1 MFFYESFRGNF
12 KTVILRIIITVGF
25 ILNYNETLSQKKL
38 ISSYTDEM
46 NWENPEWE
54 NPEIFE
60 INREKPRA
68 TFYSYK
74 SSQKAIENSNWKN
87 SDYYKSLNGE
97 WYFFY

>member
-1 MFFYESFRGNF
+1 MFIYNSFRYNF
-12 KTVILRIIITVGF
+12 KIILLRIIIPIGIIF
-25 ILNYNETLSQKKL
+25 SSNEIFSQK
-38 ISSYTDEM
+38 IINSRYTDDI

-74 SSQKAIENSNWKN
+74 SSQKAIKN
-87 SDYYKSLNGE
+87 SSWKIQITINH
-97 WYFFY
+97 

>member
-1 MFFYESFRGNF
+1 M
-12 KTVILRIIITVGF
+12 RIIIIGIIF
-25 ILNYNETLSQKKL
+25 SNNEIFSQKK
-38 ISSYTDEM
+38 INSRYTDDI

-74 SSQKAIENSNWKN
+74 SSQKRPKV
-87 SDYYKSLNGE
+87 NGDGRCTSRSRE
-97 WYFFY
+97 LLD

>member
-1 MFFYESFRGNF
+1 M
-12 KTVILRIIITVGF
+12 RIIIIGIIF
-25 ILNYNETLSQKKL
+25 SNNEIFSQKK
-38 ISSYTDEM
+38 INSRYTDDI

-74 SSQKAIENSNWKN
+74 SSQKAIENSSWKN
-87 SDYYKSLNGE
+87 SDYYKSLNGD
-97 WYFFY
+97 WYFFYFRSSKYKF